1 MELGLGSIGYSY
13 ENILDASDAGQL
25 SGIQAQFDYDFI
37 QGPFRAAIGIKAIA
51 LTGYTFI
58 QPGVKLGKDII
69 NLNISVLPSGLTYY
83 GLSSRIG
90 FGPNKQH
97 AIDLSLQGAAN
108 FDYGFGGGDNNG
120 GGGKGDVGGAISRYV
135 DENMTATTGIAV
147 AALAFLGIVAI
158 GSFGSSGED

>member
-1 MELGLGSIGYSY
+1 MKKAFLFITLCFTTFSYAQVQGEMEIGLGSFASAY
-13 ENILDASDAGQL
+13 ENILDASDVGEL

-37 QGPFRAAIGIKAIA
+37 QGPFRAAIGVKAIA
-51 LTGYTFI
+51 LSGHTYI

-97 AIDLSLQGAAN
+97 AIDLSLQGAAAD
-108 FDYGFGGGDNNG
+108 DY
-120 GGGKGDVGGAISRYV
+120 AY
-135 DENMTATTGIAV
+135 
-147 AALAFLGIVAI
+147 AAGCLGY
-158 GSFGSSGED
+158 SYRF

>member
-1 MELGLGSIGYSY
+1 MKKAFLLITLCFTTFSYAQVQGEMEIGLGSFGYAY
-13 ENILDASDAGQL
+13 QYQNIIDASDVGEL

-97 AIDLSLQGAAN
+97 AIDLSIQGAAD
-108 FDYGFGGGDNNG
+108 FDYAY
-120 GGGKGDVGGAISRYV
+120 GA
-135 DENMTATTGIAV
+135 GC
-147 AALAFLGIVAI
+147 LGY
-158 GSFGSSGED
+158 SYRF

>member
-1 MELGLGSIGYSY
+1 MKKAFLFITLLFTTLTYAQVQGEMEIGLGSIGYSY

-108 FDYGFGGGDNNG
+108 FDYGFG
-120 GGGKGDVGGAISRYV
+120 
-135 DENMTATTGIAV
+135 
-147 AALAFLGIVAI
+147 AACLGY
-158 GSFGSSGED
+158 SYRF

>member
-1 MELGLGSIGYSY
+1 MKKAFLFITLFFTTLTYAQVQGEMEIGLGSIGYSY

-37 QGPFRAAIGIKAIA
+37 QGPFRAAIGIKVFA

-108 FDYGFGGGDNNG
+108 FDYGFGLL
-120 GGGKGDVGGAISRYV
+120 VFCWLLV
-135 DENMTATTGIAV
+135 FCV
-147 AALAFLGIVAI
+147 LLLVVCF
-158 GSFGSSGED
+158 

>member
-1 MELGLGSIGYSY
+1 MKKAFLFITLFFTTLTYAQVQGEMEIGLGSIGYSY

-37 QGPFRAAIGIKAIA
+37 QGSFRAAIGIKAIA

-97 AIDLSLQGAAN
+97 AIDLSIQGAAD
-108 FDYGFGGGDNNG
+108 FDYAY
-120 GGGKGDVGGAISRYV
+120 GA
-135 DENMTATTGIAV
+135 GC
-147 AALAFLGIVAI
+147 LGY
-158 GSFGSSGED
+158 SYRF